1 MEYTIRRGDTLSE
14 LAHKY
19 GTTVDQLVK
28 MNGINNRNMIREG
41 AKLFIPGAEGPNK
54 ASVMYNSG
62 RFNAPAATPQQYVGP
77 ELRSWNGTNY
87 PDSRQQTLDS
97 MSASLAGPPSA
108 VMGAAATPSAVRGLV
123 GLYNHAN
130 DFFNHKGRYGTV
142 PEQPMNS
149 AMYPNPVRQFND
161 LHGQPFLP
169 AEMPPLA
176 PNPATTLM
184 PNPARGAQVPPSS
197 YEFNPGMT
205 MDRGVPRYGGQSRV
219 PPDISSMSMNNYMG
233 QPRTVTDLERMLYG
247 GGY

>member
-77 ELRSWNGTNY
+77 ELRNWSGTNY

-130 DFFNHKGRYGTV
+130 DFFNHKGRFAPTGST
-142 PEQPMNS
+142 
-149 AMYPNPVRQFND
+149 MYPNPARPVSNIYNEIS
-161 LHGQPFLP
+161 LP
-169 AEMPPLA
+169 EELPPLA